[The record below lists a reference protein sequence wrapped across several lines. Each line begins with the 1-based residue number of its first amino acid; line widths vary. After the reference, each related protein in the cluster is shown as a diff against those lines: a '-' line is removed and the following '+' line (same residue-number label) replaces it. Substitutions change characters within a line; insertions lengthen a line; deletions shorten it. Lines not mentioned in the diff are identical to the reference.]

1 MSNARNLAR
10 VIVDSSGDIA
20 ANNLDN
26 AVPADGSITAAKLA
40 ASLDLS
46 SKTLTYPDNSVQS
59 ADIASLAAS
68 KLTGQVPD
76 ANAPSGSVINTF
88 QTVPRSYYAYNQAA
102 GSSEDMTAFDLTVTP
117 SSRAN
122 YFLIDVNLSVSMQS
136 QGNCGIEIYENS
148 SGSYTRIQDTS
159 GTTYFNTNWSSIGP
173 AANQYILMWYG
184 QTGTLNNENQAS
196 LCGKFLVKLA
206 STSGSSSFNF
216 RLRYVSGET
225 PPLYVNFQAS
235 NSTTANW
242 SGPSLSS
249 VTAWEIRP

>member
-1 MSNARNLAR
+1 MSKVQLQGNVSGTGVFTIASPNSNTDRTLTLP
-10 VIVDSSGDIA
+10 DSSGTIA
-20 ANNLDN
+20 TTGTAIAKSQL
-26 AVPADGSITAAKLA
+26 PA
-40 ASLDLS
+40 
-46 SKTLTYPDNSVQS
+46 
-59 ADIASLAAS
+59 
-68 KLTGQVPD
+68 
-76 ANAPSGSVINTF
+76 GSVVNVF
-88 QTVPRSYYAYNQAA
+88 QTVPRSYYAYNPAV
-102 GSSEDMTAFDLTVTP
+102 GSSQDMTEFDLTVSP

-122 YFLIDVNLSVSMQS
+122 YFLIDVNLSVSMQT

-159 GTTYFNTNWSSIGP
+159 GTTYFNTNWSNIAP
-173 AANQYILMWYG
+173 AANQYILLWYG

-216 RLRYVSGET
+216 RLRMVMGET
-225 PPLYVNFQAS
+225 PPLYVNYQAS

-249 VTAWEIRP
+249 VTAMEIKV